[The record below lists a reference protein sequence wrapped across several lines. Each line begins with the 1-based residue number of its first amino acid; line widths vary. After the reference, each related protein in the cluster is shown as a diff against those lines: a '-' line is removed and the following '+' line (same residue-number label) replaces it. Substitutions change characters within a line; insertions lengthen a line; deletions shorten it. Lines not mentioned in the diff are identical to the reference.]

1 MIIAQISDTHLALDT
16 PDARQRIDDFE
27 RVIADV
33 NALDPAPDIIVHTG
47 DVVQNGLQEEYAEAT
62 RILSAARAPVYAMV
76 GNKDNRINFR
86 AAFTPDL
93 YYGSDSEFIEY
104 VVEDHPVRLLML
116 DTLNLTSNK
125 GEFSPLRAR
134 HLLEMIDADK
144 TRPIAVCTHHP
155 PFEVQVGPDP
165 LNFETRQMMNELRTA
180 LLHSK
185 HVVAV
190 FSGHVHRGTV
200 GCVEHIPASVMPS
213 VATTL
218 RKGEYPPHL
227 IDCPIYHIHRFD
239 PARGFST
246 ESRIADEYRT

>member
-47 DVVQNGLQEEYAEAT
+47 DVVQNGLPEEYAEAT

-104 VVEDHPVRLLML
+104 VVEDLPVRLLML

-134 HLLEMIDADK
+134 QSQFHVWSVTFKDQGL
-144 TRPIAVCTHHP
+144 
-155 PFEVQVGPDP
+155 
-165 LNFETRQMMNELRTA
+165 RQ
-180 LLHSK
+180 
-185 HVVAV
+185 
-190 FSGHVHRGTV
+190 
-200 GCVEHIPASVMPS
+200 C
-213 VATTL
+213 
-218 RKGEYPPHL
+218 
-227 IDCPIYHIHRFD
+227 
-239 PARGFST
+239 
-246 ESRIADEYRT
+246 SRICLIGANLCAPSAASRLPNLSFRQDALCGR